1 MSEQC
6 EQCVYESGST
16 TIKSQSAPILE
27 DQNTPMT
34 SFFAPGKLM
43 RSMSVA
49 HVDDRYKSSDAAR
62 VSFANDIN
70 EDELETHY
78 RRLEELEEFKQLKQ
92 LKQLKQRKENDA
104 YISAYLSSCPPLTR
118 TIECDPT
125 GSCPNSCCMP
135 MLSLG
140 RQSASNIVE
149 CSICANETDAEK
161 MQVRK
166 SYTVREMDCI
176 TPRPPCFYK
185 DHDTSLFG
193 ETN

>member
-6 EQCVYESGST
+6 EQRLYESGST

-34 SFFAPGKLM
+34 SFFAPGNLM

-49 HVDDRYKSSDAAR
+49 HVDDRYESGVAAR
-62 VSFANDIN
+62 VSFTNDVN
-70 EDELETHY
+70 EDELE
-78 RRLEELEEFKQLKQ
+78 EVKQQ
-92 LKQLKQRKENDA
+92 RAQLKQRKENDA

-125 GSCPNSCCMP
+125 GSCPNACCMP